1 MNTNSKFII
10 LMGPPGS
17 GKGTQAK
24 LLQQKFGLNY
34 ISTGDMI
41 RDIIQHPDT
50 DPALAQEVKGLY
62 DQGKLQSDE
71 IIINLVRD
79 ILKLHTNVQGL
90 LFDGFPRTA
99 AQAVGLE
106 KLREDFNLP
115 EPVMISIDISET
127 EVVRRLSLRKYCPK
141 DHTTYHPDSASYRTD
156 KCELCGTK
164 LERRS
169 DDDPVVIKQRYAQY
183 SERLDQLI
191 EWYGSR
197 GQLIRVNGEPE
208 VSIVSKDILDKLEK
222 FRPAAI

>member
-24 LLQQKFGLNY
+24 LLQQKYGLNY

-50 DPALAQEVKGLY
+50 DPTLSLEVKGLY

-79 ILKLHTNVQGL
+79 ILKLHNNTQGL

-99 AQAVGLE
+99 AQAAGLE
-106 KLREDFNLP
+106 QLRSDFHLP
-115 EPVMISIDISET
+115 EPIMISIDISEA

-141 DHTTYHPDSASYRTD
+141 DHTTYHPDSDSYRTD
-156 KCELCGTK
+156 RCELCGTA

-169 DDDPVVIKQRYAQY
+169 DDDPSVIKQRYAEY
-183 SERLDQLI
+183 SQRLDQLI
-191 EWYGSR
+191 EWYGTR
-197 GQLIRVNGEPE
+197 GQLIRVNGEPTVPE
-208 VSIVSKDILDKLEK
+208 VSKEILEQLEK
-222 FRPAAI
+222 YRPVAK